1 MLSENRSPV
10 AQCGRIEYGAMLRH
24 KDPVMCGVGA
34 MAAWLFYRE
43 EYGNEP
49 PPDMRTHQAWCGLE
63 PSSL

>member
-1 MLSENRSPV
+1 
-10 AQCGRIEYGAMLRH
+10 
-24 KDPVMCGVGA
+24 MCGVGA